1 MDSIKN
7 LINLIRNSKIK
18 TNLPNLEIKINK
30 KNNIKKDNQVHKVQV
45 LHLILLQ
52 DHQIHH
58 HNLNQIMIEKEKIK
72 NKNKKNKE
80 DKDHQ
85 PKKINTKDKKEIDPN
100 KKEEVEAKD
109 VTQDIKI
116 QENNQ
121 DIPVINIK
129 NIQIADMIKKKI
141 EKIKK
146 KVITD
151 KDKEKDKDKGVEIKT
166 TEEDTDDQ
174 SSFMI

>member
-1 MDSIKN
+1 
-7 LINLIRNSKIK
+7 LQ
-18 TNLPNLEIKINK
+18 IKINK

-58 HNLNQIMIEKEKIK
+58 HNLNQIIIEKEKIK
-72 NKNKKNKE
+72 NKNKNKDKKNKK

-85 PKKINTKDKKEIDPN
+85 PKKINIKDKKEIDPN

-129 NIQIADMIKKKI
+129 NIQVADMIKKKI

-151 KDKEKDKDKGVEIKT
+151 KDNEKEKDKDKEVEIKT